1 MERYAVIMAGG
12 VGERFWPLS
21 RASRPKHLWNVA
33 GGDGC
38 LLEQTI
44 RRVSKVV
51 CRENILIIT
60 NSRQA
65 GVISEICANLDA
77 SQIISEPVGRDTSAA
92 IGLAAAIIMAR
103 SNGVDSSFAV
113 FPSDHVIGDEEA
125 FARTI
130 NTAFRIAEAGDNLIT
145 VGISPYHPA
154 TGYGYIKRGAQLEI
168 SGEKYFAVE
177 RFFEKPNS
185 NKAREY
191 VESGNFYWNAGM
203 FVWRTDSI
211 FSALQ
216 KNLPKSA
223 EAFGRIRARLSAGE
237 SLDEILAAEYSPL
250 EKISI
255 DYAVMEKAGN
265 AYVVPA
271 NFDWDDVGSWSAAG
285 RHMQKDSCGNAAGG
299 EAYFNGAKNC
309 VLFDA
314 AGRATAF
321 VGVENLIVVHTP
333 DATLVCS
340 KDKAEDVKALVR
352 SLPEKYK

>member
-65 GVISEICANLDA
+65 GAISEICANLDA

-145 VGISPYHPA
+145 VGISPDHPA

-177 RFFEKPNS
+177 RFFEKPNL

-216 KNLPKSA
+216 KICPKARRPSGASGLGCLRGNLWTR
-223 EAFGRIRARLSAGE
+223 F
-237 SLDEILAAEYSPL
+237 
-250 EKISI
+250 
-255 DYAVMEKAGN
+255 
-265 AYVVPA
+265 
-271 NFDWDDVGSWSAAG
+271 
-285 RHMQKDSCGNAAGG
+285 
-299 EAYFNGAKNC
+299 
-309 VLFDA
+309 
-314 AGRATAF
+314 
-321 VGVENLIVVHTP
+321 
-333 DATLVCS
+333 
-340 KDKAEDVKALVR
+340 
-352 SLPEKYK
+352 